1 MSTLLRRNVSPRAA
15 LAVTALALAVT
26 VVGGREASPPAPSGA
41 PAAGA
46 PARSAPALELDKLER
61 PGLGEPLADPF
72 AVPRPAPAAHRPH
85 RPHAA
90 VLARAAPAAPVAP
103 PLPYR
108 YLGSFAEGG
117 RSAVYLARGD
127 EHLLAEPGALLDGAW
142 RVEAVTPVAVTL
154 LHVPLGTRH
163 SVPIPAR
170 D

>member
-26 VVGGREASPPAPSGA
+26 VVGGREASPPAPTGS

-46 PARSAPALELDKLER
+46 PARVAPALELDKLQR

-85 RPHAA
+85 PA

-108 YLGSFAEGG
+108 YLGSFSEGG
-117 RSAVYLARGD
+117 RSTVYLARGD

-154 LHVPLGTRH
+154 LHVPMGTRH